1 MIFVNYIKRI
11 EEEVKNNFPNEPE
24 YVQAVLSFLESIEGL
39 NLDLEQLEKMAVLER
54 LIIPE
59 RVISFRVS
67 WLDDQNQVRVN
78 TGYRIQHSSLIG
90 PYKGGLRYH
99 KTVNLST
106 LKFLAFE
113 QTFKNALT
121 GLLLGGAKGGSDFD
135 PKGKSDA
142 EIMRFSQNFM
152 LELYRHIG
160 ENTDVPAGDI
170 GVGRREIGYLYGM
183 YKKIRNE
190 SVGVLTGKH
199 PAYGGSLV
207 RTEATG
213 YGLVYFV
220 KEMLKTYLDTDIS
233 HKDVIISG
241 SGNVALYAGY
251 KAKELGANVIAMS
264 NSKGHIY
271 DPNGIDLDYIKEHQ
285 PKGDFREAYVKA
297 HEGSS
302 YSNDPKALYNIKCDI
317 ALPCAIQNELDLN
330 EAKILVDNGCFL
342 VAEGANMPTTTEAKA
357 YLLKKG
363 ILFGPGK
370 AANAGGVSVSLLEM
384 SQNKQHYMQTF
395 DDVDEKLESIM
406 KNIFNQA
413 YEQAI
418 LINEPKNLVK
428 GANIRAFYRLCEA
441 MLSQGVI

>member
-1 MIFVNYIKRI
+1 MNYIKQV
-11 EEEVKNNFPNEPE
+11 EEQVKNKYRNEPE

-39 NLDLEQLEKMAVLER
+39 NLDLEQLENLAILER
-54 LIIPE
+54 LIVPE

-67 WLDDQNQVRVN
+67 WLDDQNKVRVN
-78 TGYRIQHSSLIG
+78 QGYRVQHSSLIG
-90 PYKGGLRYH
+90 PYKGGLRFH
-99 KTVNLST
+99 PSVNLST

-152 LELYRHIG
+152 LELYRHLG
-160 ENTDVPAGDI
+160 ADTDVPAGDI
-170 GVGRREIGYLYGM
+170 GVGRREIGYLYGL
-183 YKKIRNE
+183 YKKIKNE

-220 KEMLKTYLDTDIS
+220 REMLKTYLDTDIS

-251 KAKELGANVIAMS
+251 KVKELGGNVIAMS
-264 NSKGHIY
+264 NSRGHIY
-271 DPNGIDLDYIKEHQ
+271 DPSGIDLDYIKENQ
-285 PKGDFREAYVKA
+285 PKGDFREAYVKT

-302 YSNDPKALYNIKCDI
+302 LSNDPKALYHIKCDI
-317 ALPCAIQNELDLN
+317 ALPCAIQNELGID
-330 EAKILVDNGCFL
+330 EATILVENGCFL
-342 VAEGANMPTTTEAKA
+342 VAEGANMPTTSKAKS
-357 YLLKKG
+357 YLLKNG
-363 ILFGPGK
+363 VLFGPGK

-384 SQNKQHYMQTF
+384 SQNKQHFMQTF
-395 DDVDEKLESIM
+395 DDIDEKLELIM
-406 KNIFNQA
+406 KNIFNEA
-413 YEQAI
+413 YEQAL

-428 GANIRAFYRLCEA
+428 GANIRAFYRLYEA